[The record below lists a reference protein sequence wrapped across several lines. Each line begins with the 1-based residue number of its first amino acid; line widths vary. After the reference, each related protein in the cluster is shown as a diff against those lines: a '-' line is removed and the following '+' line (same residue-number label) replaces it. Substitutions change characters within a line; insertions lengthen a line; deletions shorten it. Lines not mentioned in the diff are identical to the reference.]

1 MQGNAAL
8 TGTLDVTGNSTVNLL
23 NAGASTLASATITG
37 DAAVQGN
44 AALTGTLNVTGD
56 SVFTGDIS
64 ANDISGA
71 NLDLTGDFNVTGTSV
86 FTGDISANDIS
97 GANLDLTGDFNVTGT
112 SVFTGDISANDIS
125 GANLDLTGDFNVT
138 GASVFTGDI
147 SANDISGANLDL
159 TGSLNANNIVA
170 VGDISG
176 ATFRGNDA
184 FSTADLKVPDTHAPG
199 GSNQDFNVSDTY
211 NGYTIFQVVNCL
223 KEFGF
228 LQ

>member
-1 MQGNAAL
+1 M
-8 TGTLDVTGNSTVNLL
+8 
-23 NAGASTLASATITG
+23 
-37 DAAVQGN
+37 
-44 AALTGTLNVTGD
+44 
-56 SVFTGDIS
+56 FTGDIS
-64 ANDISGA
+64 ANDISGT

-125 GANLDLTGDFNVT
+125 GTNLDLTGDFNVT
-138 GASVFTGDI
+138 GTSMFTGDI

-184 FSTADLKVPDTHAPG
+184 FSDTENLAPANYFSNG
-199 GSNQDFNVSDTY
+199 GGVLEIDDTF